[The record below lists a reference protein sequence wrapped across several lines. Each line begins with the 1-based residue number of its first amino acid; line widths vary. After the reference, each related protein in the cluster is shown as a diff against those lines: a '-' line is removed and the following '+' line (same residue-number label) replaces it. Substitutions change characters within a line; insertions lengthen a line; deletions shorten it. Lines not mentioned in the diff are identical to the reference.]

1 MAAIQ
6 RRQYLAA
13 VGSGLVALSVGV
25 IGGNV
30 GRNELSRPGSRP
42 TGAGAN
48 QVGNGVVEP
57 LQFNTTGMVRLDFER
72 DADGNVE
79 FDDPVSGTSFET
91 NGDEVEFDDPFTRCR
106 ERPSEAFFEL
116 ERIGRPGS
124 DLDYLELERDGDAID
139 FRLALAGEYIEAEF
153 DDGHYELTVDAAP
166 LDFED
171 DGGNDVEY
179 RGEFFDFE
187 TKGRAVEVRGS
198 LRLDFD
204 GVDDLELRDFGIDFQ
219 SDANE
224 FRSSSAEIGLDFD
237 RGTGEFEAG
246 RFV

>member
-1 MAAIQ
+1 MATLP

-25 IGGNV
+25 VGGTV
-30 GRNELSRPGSRP
+30 GRRATDREPVSATNRV
-42 TGAGAN
+42 GAGAPD
-48 QVGNGVVEP
+48 P
-57 LQFNTTGMVRLDFER
+57 LQFSTTGMVRLDFER

-91 NGDEVEFDDPFTRCR
+91 TGDEVEFDDPFTRCR

-116 ERIGRPGS
+116 ERVGRPGS

-139 FRLALAGEYIEAEF
+139 LRLSLGGEAIEAEF
-153 DDGHYELTVDAAP
+153 DDDRYELTVAGAP

-179 RGEFFDFE
+179 RGLYFDLE
-187 TKGRAVEVRGS
+187 TKGRAVEIRGS

-204 GVDDLELRDFGIDFQ
+204 GVDDLELRDVGVD
-219 SDANE
+219 
-224 FRSSSAEIGLDFD
+224 FRSDSGQFRSTSTELGLDFERD
-237 RGTGEFEAG
+237 TGEFEAG